1 MADQFMPMSPGMMP
15 FYDVN
20 AIAQN
25 QADMYKLQQQQAM
38 AQALMQTPYAPG
50 SGRAGAIAGG
60 LTRLLGMLQNNQGNA
75 KLADLLKD
83 QFAIQ
88 NQAAQAKRQQD
99 LEDEYR
105 KLNEEI
111 QKGVQIARGT
121 QQAQKEFALPKIVN
135 GLMID
140 QNTGQATPVAGW
152 NDAAIAL
159 ARQQA
164 AISAANRAPPEDPFR
179 NIKGAL
185 AQGLITPEEATKRMH
200 DVALGLSEKA
210 QNAPAGYS
218 WTPQGTL
225 NAIPGGPAD
234 PATQMNKPQPVSA
247 ENRTKL
253 GLLDA
258 AQSAL
263 DNYKA
268 QGTKNGVPTPLGNAF
283 SVGNTANTSLDEA
296 IANVLRVE
304 SGAAISAG
312 EISAAKDRYAPGALR
327 SDKENQNRIDMLG
340 KKIAAQ
346 RNAILQGTNEAT
358 QGGGAPG
365 MPAAGHKIG
374 DVLTVN
380 GKQWK
385 VVGGSPQDPELA
397 PL

>member
-1 MADQFMPMSPGMMP
+1 MADNFMPMSPAMMP
-15 FYDVN
+15 FYDTG

-25 QADMYKLQQQQAM
+25 VADMQKLQQQQAL
-38 AQALMQTPYAPG
+38 AQALMQAPYAPG
-50 SGRAGAIAGG
+50 SGRAGVFAGG
-60 LTRLLGMLQNNQGNA
+60 LTRLLGMLQNNQSNS
-75 KLADLLKD
+75 KLADLLKT
-83 QFAIQ
+83 QFEIQ
-88 NQAAQAKRQQD
+88 NQAAEGKRKQD

-111 QKGVQIARGT
+111 TKGVQIARGT
-121 QQAQKEFALPKIVN
+121 QQAQKEFALPKIEN

-140 QNTGQATPVAGW
+140 PNTGQATPVAGW

-159 ARQQA
+159 ERQKA
-164 AISAANRAPPEDPFR
+164 AIAAANRQGPEDPFR

-185 AQGLITPEEATKRMH
+185 AQGLITQEEATKRMH
-200 DVALGLSEKA
+200 DVALGLSDKGA
-210 QNAPAGYS
+210 NAPAGYA

-312 EISAAKDRYAPGALR
+312 EIAAAKDRYAPGTLR

-346 RNAILQGTNEAT
+346 RNAILQGTNEAA
-358 QGGGAPG
+358 QGGGAP
-365 MPAAGHKIG
+365 MTPAGGHKMG

-380 GKQWK
+380 GRQWK

-397 PL
+397 PM